1 MDSILTSIKKMLGI
15 IEEDESFDID
25 IIIHINTA
33 FSTLTQLGVGPKEGF
48 AIRDKTTLWTDF
60 VDDIRLENVRSY
72 IYLKVRQVF
81 DPPTN
86 SAVLDAISRQI
97 SELEWRM
104 NVTTDHG

>member
-48 AIRDKTTLWTDF
+48 AIRDKTTLWTEF

-104 NVTTDHG
+104 NVIADH

>member
-1 MDSILTSIKKMLGI
+1 MDSILTSVKKMLGI

-48 AIRDKTTLWTDF
+48 VIRDKTTLWTEF
-60 VDDIRLENVRSY
+60 IDDIRLENVRSY
-72 IYLKVRQVF
+72 VYLKVRQVF

-104 NVTTDHG
+104 NVTVDPR

>member
-48 AIRDKTTLWTDF
+48 AIRDKTTLWTEF

-104 NVTTDHG
+104 NVNADH

>member
-48 AIRDKTTLWTDF
+48 AIRDKTTLWTEF

-72 IYLKVRQVF
+72 IYLKVRQAF

-104 NVTTDHG
+104 NVTADH

>member
-48 AIRDKTTLWTDF
+48 AIRDKTTLWTEF

-72 IYLKVRQVF
+72 IYLKVRQAF

-104 NVTTDHG
+104 NVTADPG

>member
-1 MDSILTSIKKMLGI
+1 MLGI

-48 AIRDKTTLWTDF
+48 AIRDKTTLWTEF

-72 IYLKVRQVF
+72 IYLKVRQAF

-104 NVTTDHG
+104 NVTADHG

>member
-1 MDSILTSIKKMLGI
+1 MLGI

-48 AIRDKTTLWTDF
+48 AIRDKTTLWTEF

-104 NVTTDHG
+104 NVTADHG

>member
-48 AIRDKTTLWTDF
+48 SIRDKTTLWTEF

-104 NVTTDHG
+104 NVTADH